1 MIKTGNRGNIIEVT
15 YDNPTTSIIL
25 DGEKVQDQGA
35 PLTIPIQRQ
44 YWKSYPEQSAKTQ
57 KRRGGR

>member
-25 DGEKVQDQGA
+25 EGEKLQDQGA
-35 PLTIPIQRQ
+35 PLTIPIQQ
-44 YWKSYPEQSAKTQ
+44 
-57 KRRGGR
+57 